1 MVEDPDQL
9 PSVGPG
15 QVLTDLI
22 AAKTIPEVH
31 LTEVFRQA
39 APSRIIQV
47 AHQINAGHM
56 PDLRHPEGLS
66 DFYFIAVDDPA
77 ETAEKL
83 VKLVTT
89 HIPRR
94 FGLDP
99 LHDIQVLCPMN
110 RSALGGPCAA
120 QRGPY
125 KPALNGASTPTIEKF
140 GRRFA
145 PGDKA
150 VQIQNDYE
158 KEVFNGDIGVVQGG
172 GRGRRHPDRRL

>member
-110 RSALGGPCAA
+110 RSALGGPCA
-120 QRGPY
+120 QRGPTSRPQRC
-125 KPALNGASTPTIEKF
+125 KHADHRKVRPPICA
-140 GRRFA
+140 RR
-145 PGDKA
+145 
-150 VQIQNDYE
+150 
-158 KEVFNGDIGVVQGG
+158 QGCAD
-172 GRGRRHPDRRL
+172 PERL